1 MENSIDSYYRKI
13 LDAIPLMIFVVDDDI
28 RIYDLD
34 DTARKVFGLDK
45 KTIYKRRAGE
55 ILHCLHSYDVPDGCG
70 RAPFCRTCIIRN
82 SVMNSFKGQTVTRR
96 RTKAELLIEGT
107 KKELELLITASPMPS
122 SDESLALLVIE
133 DISEIS
139 ALKDII
145 PICAKC
151 KKIRDDDQ
159 YWHSVESY
167 FNDYLGL
174 DFSHGICPT
183 CMKELYPFV
192 EEKEDKK
199 E

>member
-1 MENSIDSYYRKI
+1 
-13 LDAIPLMIFVVDDDI
+13 MIFVVDDDV
-28 RIYDLD
+28 RIYYLN
-34 DTARKVFGLDK
+34 DTARKVFGLD
-45 KTIYKRRAGE
+45 TQIIYKRRGGE
-55 ILHCLHSYDVPDGCG
+55 ILHCLHSYDVPEGCG
-70 RAPFCRTCIIRN
+70 RGPLCRTCIIRN